1 VNKLENK
8 RREVSSRPPKKS
20 GLNKKQ
26 QDEEE
31 SDEGGDEFKAGIRA
45 LEQAISYPKEIQ
57 GGDEWE

>member
-1 VNKLENK
+1 
-8 RREVSSRPPKKS
+8 
-20 GLNKKQ
+20 LNKKQ